1 MILADFCAHCLSLP
15 GVEET
20 TPFGPEVLVYKVMGK
35 MFATAVPEEWPHR
48 VNLKCDPERALELRD
63 RWEEIQPGYH
73 MNKKHWNTLTLGGRL
88 PTKLVREL
96 LEHSYELVVASLTR
110 KERAALAALAENE

>member
-15 GVEET
+15 AVEET
-20 TPFGPEVLVYKVMGK
+20 TPFGPEVLVYKVGGK
-35 MFATAVPEEWPHR
+35 MFATAVPDEHPHQ

-63 RWEEIQPGYH
+63 RYADVTPGYH

-88 PTKLVREL
+88 PASLVREL
-96 LEHSYELVVASLTR
+96 IEHSYQLVVASLPKKAR
-110 KERAALAALAENE
+110 EELNRD